1 MNLNIRQK
9 LLLALTVLL
18 LVTAGLQQLYTRHAL
33 SAAANEDVA
42 RFETSVAEVQINGL
56 KNWLDTSAT
65 IVSST
70 KVGFVS
76 TAEEDFAKSKNAKHA
91 LLQAANSGK
100 FDMIYVG
107 TNKGEMIV
115 SNDWNAPAGYDPR
128 QRPWY
133 QGAVAA
139 NRMMITAP
147 YTDAGTGQ
155 LIVSMAEPF
164 KLDSVEGV
172 IAGDISLQSLIQ
184 NVNSIAQEGVYGLLT
199 DGDGNLIAHKN
210 PAMALKSATQLA
222 PELTKDEIRNL
233 ANSGK
238 PRTMLIDGKNSI
250 VYFAPIPGY
259 EWYFGLIYDEE
270 TAFAANNSLL
280 KQSLLA
286 TILQLL
292 IVAGG
297 AAYIITL
304 SLKPLS
310 AMGDAVAELAQGN
323 GDLTRRI
330 KIRRDDEVGAV
341 ARQINLFIDMLHG
354 MMSALAA
361 SARELDGQAKQSHT
375 MASHNDESLARQ
387 QSEISQIATA
397 VHEMSATATEVASN
411 AEQTA
416 AAAHASAASCD
427 HGKQVIINN
436 QSSITNLA
444 GQVEQASNI
453 IQELE
458 KNAQEINTILSTI
471 QGIAEQTNLLALNAA
486 IEAARAGEQGRGFA
500 VVADEVRVLSKRTH
514 SSTVEIRAMIETL
527 QRNTQQAVHTMHQS
541 QQLAQNS
548 VADAGNAT
556 LALEQITHSI
566 SEISDMAT
574 QISSAAEEQRAV
586 TDEVGRNIQATKD
599 VSDELSH
606 AANNANQLAERL
618 KMIALRINEQVNN
631 FHV

>member
-1 MNLNIRQK
+1 M
-9 LLLALTVLL
+9 
-18 LVTAGLQQLYTRHAL
+18 
-33 SAAANEDVA
+33 
-42 RFETSVAEVQINGL
+42 

-70 KVGFVS
+70 QVGFVS

-115 SNDWNAPAGYDPR
+115 SNDWTAPAGYDPR

-133 QGAVAA
+133 QGAIAA

-155 LIVSMAEPF
+155 LIISMAEPF
-164 KLDSVEGV
+164 KLDTVEGV

-184 NVNSIAQEGVYGLLT
+184 NVNSIAKEGVYGILV
-199 DGDGNLIAHKN
+199 DGEGNLIAHKN
-210 PAMALKSATQLA
+210 PAMALKSATQLSSDM
-222 PELTKDEIRNL
+222 TKDEIRNL

-259 EWYFGLIYDEE
+259 EWYFGLVYDED

-330 KIRRDDEVGAV
+330 KIRRDDEVGVV